1 MIKNFPVLK
10 LLSGLVRKPLSYINK
25 MLELMSSD
33 KNYMNINSVIFFMY
47 ILFLCFSIP
56 SNNKCRI
63 CYNDIFYNDI
73 FFQ

>member
-1 MIKNFPVLK
+1 
-10 LLSGLVRKPLSYINK
+10 
-25 MLELMSSD
+25 MSSD

-73 FFQ
+73 FFSISPFNKMNHLS